1 MSINQYYFKT
11 EFGAKAAFFLES
23 TKQLLE
29 LEVRSK
35 QLLEKDNKKL
45 QAEIEKLRS
54 EFEKMQNGGE
64 KEPANNGTQ
73 NR

>member
-1 MSINQYYFKT
+1 M
-11 EFGAKAAFFLES
+11 
-23 TKQLLE
+23 
-29 LEVRSK
+29 RSK

-54 EFEKMQNGGE
+54 EFEKLQNGGD
-64 KEPANNGTQ
+64 KETVNNGTQ